1 MTPIIVIFTIKITI
15 DIIVWSFV
23 VLSEQDIHK

>member
-1 MTPIIVIFTIKITI
+1 MTPINVIFTIKITI
-15 DIIVWSFV
+15 SIIVWSFV

>member
-23 VLSEQDIHK
+23 ALSEQDIHK